1 MYVFVELSF
10 LILKRFFCILLKF
23 KFHFVLQIVNVETRQ
38 NIEFDVIERD
48 GKEYVKIK
56 NVRPHL
62 KLTNFSVQFKSKTGN
77 PTVENTIN
85 KVINENWRELYAE
98 LKPDLEKNVG
108 EVIKSIM
115 SPLFD
120 KVPYQEFFLQ

>member
-1 MYVFVELSF
+1 MYSSYSAFNLICLVFLSH
-10 LILKRFFCILLKF
+10 IKIIIT
-23 KFHFVLQIVNVETRQ
+23 QIANVETRQ

-77 PTVENTIN
+77 PTIEDTVN
-85 KVINENWRELYAE
+85 KVINENWREIYAE

-108 EVIKSIM
+108 DVIKSIM
-115 SPLFD
+115 IPLFD
-120 KVPYQEFFLQ
+120 RVPYQEFFLQS